1 MPRLREMFSAI
12 MYIAYSM
19 KKTQNGENLIVRCV
33 NCSKNILKYRVTDLI
48 QHKQIHMHT
57 ERAVYLSTATPF
69 YGSKMQLFGKMKPI
83 ITEEIPDLWAL
94 TY

>member
-33 NCSKNILKYRVTDLI
+33 NCSKNILKYRVTDLKR
-48 QHKQIHMHT
+48 HKQIICT
-57 ERAVYLSTATPF
+57 LNELFTSQQPYLFMEVKYNYLA
-69 YGSKMQLFGKMKPI
+69 KWNQL
-83 ITEEIPDLWAL
+83 
-94 TY
+94 